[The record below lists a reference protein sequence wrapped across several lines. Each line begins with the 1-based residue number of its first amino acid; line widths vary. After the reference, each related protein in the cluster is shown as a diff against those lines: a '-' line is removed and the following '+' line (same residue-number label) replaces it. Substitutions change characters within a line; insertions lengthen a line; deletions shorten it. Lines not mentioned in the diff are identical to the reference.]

1 MTQLHTRRPG
11 PHRRAGWARVQFG
24 DRPLC
29 TERLD
34 VGTPMPLHS
43 LKLSLAALSGRVGRL
58 RISPESRADSCD
70 PAIAVGRE
78 IICGLREWK

>member
-1 MTQLHTRRPG
+1 
-11 PHRRAGWARVQFG
+11 VQFG